1 MRLRHIEVFH
11 AVMQAGSLSGAA
23 DLLSISQPAASK
35 MLAQA
40 EHSLGVALFKR
51 LPGGLKPTPEALLL
65 FQETKT
71 LYLSLERVKTLARN
85 LSSHPGGVLRIGCI
99 HSLGLSLIP
108 QAVAAFTRLCPDVSI
123 NIRTENSETLSALL
137 LAQEIDVGIAFEP
150 PPKAGIAIEELGRAT
165 AVCVGLDD
173 GSANDR
179 TKCVHLEDLDFSN
192 WIGLDATDPLGARIN
207 ATLASL
213 DKRDISPV
221 IVVKTYYLARALV
234 ECGVGFTIIDEYT
247 ARGMGGRSS
256 ISDIEPAFSIGVSTM
271 TPASTAGTHALKVFV
286 QQLAERM
293 VKT

>member
-1 MRLRHIEVFH
+1 EHQTGGLLFELGGKRTTLLRHQTPLH
-11 AVMQAGSLSGAA
+11 G
-23 DLLSISQPAASK
+23 
-35 MLAQA
+35 
-40 EHSLGVALFKR
+40 EHSR
-51 LPGGLKPTPEALLL
+51 LNQCLV
-65 FQETKT
+65 
-71 LYLSLERVKTLARN
+71 SLDHYR
-85 LSSHPGGVLRIGCI
+85 
-99 HSLGLSLIP
+99 
-108 QAVAAFTRLCPDVSI
+108 
-123 NIRTENSETLSALL
+123 
-137 LAQEIDVGIAFEP
+137 
-150 PPKAGIAIEELGRAT
+150 
-165 AVCVGLDD
+165 LDD